1 MTDINRR
8 NMITLLGAAP
18 FAGVLIGQAQT
29 PVSSSKFQNI
39 SSRQRIR
46 QRYFPNLV
54 LTTHEGRKVRFY
66 DDLIKDKIVIL
77 NFMYVKCEGICMP
90 LTMNLRRVQDLF
102 GKRMGRDIFIYSFT
116 LKPQE
121 DTVASLRH
129 YAHMH
134 HVRPGWTFL
143 TGSVADMELV
153 RRKLEF
159 VDPDP
164 ELDKDKSTHVGV
176 IKYGNEPL
184 ERWGGCPGMSKAA
197 WIVKS
202 VSWVDWPNSLKKNGG
217 AFESSSIERGKD
229 NSSGGR
235 NVPGHRD
242 AGAPRIRWR
251 NQHSRRARFR

>member
-8 NMITLLGAAP
+8 NMFTLLGAAP
-18 FAGVLIGQAQT
+18 FAGALIGQTQP

-39 SSRQRIR
+39 SSRERTR

-54 LTTHEGRKVRFY
+54 LTTHEGREVRFY
-66 DDLIKDKIVIL
+66 DDLIKDKIVLL
-77 NFMYVKCEGICMP
+77 NFMYVKCDGICMP
-90 LTMNLRRVQDLF
+90 ITKNLKRVQDLF

-134 HVRPGWTFL
+134 HVKPGWSFL
-143 TGSVADMELV
+143 TGSVADMELL
-153 RRKLEF
+153 RRKLGY

-164 ELDKDKSTHVGV
+164 EVDKDKSNHIGV

-184 ERWGGCPGMSKAA
+184 ERWGGCPGMSKAS

-202 VSWVDWPNSLKKNGG
+202 VSWVDWPNNLKRMD
-217 AFESSSIERGKD
+217 ARYESASIESGTD

-235 NVPGHRD
+235 NTPSHPDGTAVRRGPG
-242 AGAPRIRWR
+242 
-251 NQHSRRARFR
+251 